1 MLQQFELGLFDSI
14 VSPLVSSVCGNNP
27 LYNSAFKIGIAG
39 ATAAVG
45 KALVN
50 TSQGLTGF
58 LYQAASIAFSSS
70 LLNISSF
77 CLSNIKDKVEDVL
90 EQYDMDEYSDLVKPC
105 VDVAAG
111 LLIRQSAGGLLDNLD
126 LHGSIKSFFPM
137 SINFGTSVGT
147 AGYVKT
153 QDSSQPSQGNFFSK
167 SINGIFSFGCN
178 TTNKE
183 HNFLSETLD
192 IVGMQTFLFGLFGL
206 GVATYKHF
214 SGQNTVKNLTVY
226 DIRKI
231 LKASNEIDKDQV
243 KEISAQ
249 IFEKFKACESYYDK
263 LAETKPQFQTK
274 IDIVTEMFIRN
285 GADSQKESM
294 KSKIADQ
301 KLLEKA
307 YEFVDTSIQ
316 SSVISRLIEA
326 KAKYGQIQQ
335 INEFGISLQPQQKA
349 MIQKLAMSSLENEI
363 KHFDCSAEEANAYKA
378 LYFKA
383 TEIDFELQFLSN
395 QIKYMQGDFDL

>member
-1 MLQQFELGLFDSI
+1 MLQQFQLGLFDSI

-27 LYNSAFKIGIAG
+27 AYNSLFKIGIAG
-39 ATAAVG
+39 TTAAVG
-45 KALVN
+45 RVLVN

-70 LLNISSF
+70 LLNLSSF
-77 CLSNIKDKVEDVL
+77 CLSNIKDKTEDIL
-90 EQYDMDEYSDLVKPC
+90 EQYDMDEYSDLAKPC
-105 VDVAAG
+105 IDIAAG
-111 LLIRQSAGGLLDNLD
+111 FLMRKSAGGLLDSID
-126 LHGSIKSFFPM
+126 LQSSIKSFFPTPT
-137 SINFGTSVGT
+137 NFNTPVGG
-147 AGYVKT
+147 ASYVKIH
-153 QDSSQPSQGNFFSK
+153 DASQPSQGNFFSK
-167 SINGIFSFGCN
+167 TINGIFKFGCN
-178 TTNKE
+178 TSNKE

-192 IVGMQTFLFGLFGL
+192 IVGMQTLLFGIIGL
-206 GVATYKHF
+206 GGAIYSNI
-214 SGQNTVKNLTVY
+214 SGQNKVNSLSVY
-226 DIRKI
+226 DVRKI
-231 LKASNEIDKDQV
+231 LKSSNEIDKDQV

-249 IFEKFKACESYYDK
+249 IFDKFKACASYYDK

-274 IDIVTEMFIRN
+274 IDVVTEMFIRN

-294 KSKIADQ
+294 KSKITDQ

-349 MIQKLAMSSLENEI
+349 MIQKLATSSLENEV
-363 KHFDCSAEEANAYKA
+363 KQLDCSTEEANAYKA

-383 TEIDFELQFLSN
+383 VEIDLELQFLST
-395 QIKYMQGDFDL
+395 QIAYMQGDFDL